1 VTTTIIAQGGAVE
14 IVPHLVLGYETT
26 QTTSTQIHLAL
37 GASFPGVTLRP
48 ALARSGTLSMLFKT
62 ETKARDCRTAHAQP
76 DIFTLTTTDLNHA
89 NMYYVPTGD
98 VTMKLDDTTYNAWI
112 VEVGYQEVGSD

>member
-1 VTTTIIAQGGAVE
+1 VTTTIIAQGGAVS
-14 IVPHLVLGYETT
+14 ITPNLVLGYETT
-26 QTTSTQIHLAL
+26 QTTNTQIHLAL
-37 GASFPGVTLRP
+37 GASVPGVTLRP
-48 ALARSGTLSMLFKT
+48 ALARSGTLSMLFET
-62 ETKARDCRTAHAQP
+62 ELNARNCRIAHAQP
-76 DIFTLTTTDLNHA
+76 DIFTLTTTDLGYA